1 MKTYCITPVHNPN
14 IDYLKQNIESI
25 RSQTKEVKHMLV
37 FDGQGLDQRKI
48 RDRVDLSEIEIMQ
61 LPESHGDYGDIPRFL
76 GSVSAFRR
84 GAEAGGQVRS
94 QCLQIAYR
102 GMHVRQYEL
111 ALPVA
116 ARSLFD
122 HL

>member
-48 RDRVDLSEIEIMQ
+48 QDCHTNVTMSHRFDDVTQIWLCRMDLVM
-61 LPESHGDYGDIPRFL
+61 LHRYDH
-76 GSVSAFRR
+76 
-84 GAEAGGQVRS
+84 AGGK
-94 QCLQIAYR
+94 
-102 GMHVRQYEL
+102 GNE
-111 ALPVA
+111 
-116 ARSLFD
+116 F
-122 HL
+122 